1 MITERELLQAIRE
14 CEADPI
20 TSSKVGKLANLY
32 VIYDH
37 LYGNP
42 MRGYSGASAPDDV
55 IRTDGGSEFLDY
67 VDGRRAD
74 RVWRILDELMDAVKT
89 LHPRMYD
96 TVLDKLSDT

>member
-37 LYGNP
+37 LFGDP
-42 MRGYSGASAPDDV
+42 MRGYSGAAAPVDV
-55 IRTDGGSEFLDY
+55 IHTDGGSEFLDC

-74 RVWRILDELMDAVKT
+74 KVWRILDELMDAVKT

-96 TVLDKLSDT
+96 SVMDKIGDV